1 MSSIYKKIIMT
12 AIASLLLPLAGHV
25 LKKILS
31 KSAGESAREEQPV
44 IQSPSAER
52 A

>member
-1 MSSIYKKIIMT
+1 MSSIYKKLIMMGIT
-12 AIASLLLPLAGHV
+12 SILLPLAGHV

-31 KSAGESAREEQPV
+31 KSAGESAREERPV
-44 IQSPSAER
+44 IHSPSAES